1 MHKKTRML
9 ARSAVT
15 AALYVALTVVSY
27 PFSYGMVQFRISE
40 IMTLLAWMDPSYIPG
55 LLVGCAVAN
64 LLGTGGIVDV
74 IFGTAASAFA
84 FAVMLLVR
92 KIKKEKLSLFISS
105 LAPALSSFI
114 IAFEMRFA
122 TGSEESFW
130 LWFLWIAVGEFA
142 VVTVLGCPI
151 AMYLKKKNLLEIIK
165 KEGR

>member
-1 MHKKTRML
+1 ML

-15 AALYVALTVVSY
+15 AALYVALTVASY

-40 IMTLLAWMDPSYIPG
+40 IMTLLVWLDPAYIPG
-55 LLVGCAVAN
+55 LLIGCAVAN
-64 LLGTGGIVDV
+64 LLGSGGITDV

-84 FAVMLLVR
+84 FGVMLLTR
-92 KIKKEKLSLFISS
+92 KIKNDGIGLFLSS

-114 IAFEMRFA
+114 IAFEMRIA

-130 LWFLWIAVGEFA
+130 LWFLWIAIGELA
-142 VVTVLGCPI
+142 VVTVLGCPV
-151 AMYLKKKNLLEIIK
+151 AMYFKKKNLLEIIK